1 MTTDENKNRG
11 CRTLKETAEYIGVG
25 YASMCEIARREGFP
39 AFKVGRKTLVPCDA
53 LEKWLSEQVVKY

>member
-1 MTTDENKNRG
+1 MTNEENRNRG
-11 CRTLKETAEYIGVG
+11 CRTLKETADYIGVG

-39 AFKVGRKTLVPCDA
+39 CVQVGRKKLVPVDA